1 MALDSKTLEELR
13 TKLEDELAVITD
25 ELKLIGRIN
34 PDNPADW
41 EAVPQKMDT
50 QEADR
55 NEAADRIEGYEEN
68 TAILKELEI
77 RYNNIKLALKKL
89 DDGSYGT
96 CEIGNESIRIE
107 RLRANPVAR
116 TCIKHMNEN
125 E

>member
-13 TKLEDELAVITD
+13 TKLEDELVVVTD
-25 ELKLIGRIN
+25 ELQRIGRIN

-41 EAVPQKMDT
+41 EAVPQKMDI

-55 NEAADRIEGYEEN
+55 NEAADRIEGYEKN
-68 TAILKELEI
+68 TALLKELEI

-89 DDGSYGT
+89 NDGSYGT
-96 CEIGNESIRIE
+96 CEMGNEPIRIE
-107 RLRANPVAR
+107 RLRANPAAR

>member
-1 MALDSKTLEELR
+1 MTLDSKTLDELRHQLEEELEVVTR
-13 TKLEDELAVITD
+13 ELGR
-25 ELKLIGRIN
+25 IGRIN
-34 PDNPADW
+34 PDNPGDW
-41 EAVPQKMDT
+41 EAVPQKMDI

-68 TAILKELEI
+68 TAMLKELEI

-89 DDGSYGT
+89 DDGVYGM
-96 CEIGNESIRIE
+96 CETGNEPIRIE
-107 RLRANPVAR
+107 RLRANPAAR

>member
-13 TKLEDELAVITD
+13 TKLEDELVVVTD
-25 ELKLIGRIN
+25 ELKHIGRIN

-41 EAVPQKMDT
+41 EALPQKMDT

-55 NEAADRIEGYEEN
+55 NEAANRIEGYEEN
-68 TAILKELEI
+68 TALLKELEI

-89 DDGSYGT
+89 DDGAYGM
-96 CEIGNESIRIE
+96 CEAGNEPIRIE
-107 RLRANPVAR
+107 RLRANPAAR